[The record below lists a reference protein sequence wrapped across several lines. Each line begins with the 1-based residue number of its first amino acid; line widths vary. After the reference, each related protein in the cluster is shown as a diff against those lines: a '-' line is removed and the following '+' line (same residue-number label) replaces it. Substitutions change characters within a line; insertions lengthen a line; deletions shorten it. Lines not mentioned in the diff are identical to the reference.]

1 MSNLQHTEPVART
14 EALAPAM
21 SIYDLEQLKQM
32 GVDLSHV
39 PLNNPPSGLQSNFVN
54 PRNEKGSA
62 IGVMSVFMTIMV
74 VFVIMRM
81 YTKLRISRC
90 PGWDDCMSRQECFR
104 TMSLTKHEHRDLR
117 YGCSVC
123 RN

>member
-1 MSNLQHTEPVART
+1 
-14 EALAPAM
+14 M

-74 VFVIMRM
+74 VFKHKDTQRNQ
-81 YTKLRISRC
+81 R
-90 PGWDDCMSRQECFR
+90 
-104 TMSLTKHEHRDLR
+104 SLWTNRVLHQIVAPYPLLSHLLPE
-117 YGCSVC
+117 
-123 RN
+123 